1 MRASLIFSLLI
12 AVIAVIFALLNPD
25 PIEVNLLFFETQGS
39 AALILIITFG
49 LGVIVGMLSM
59 LPGRIRSR
67 RRLKA
72 LEEQL
77 TKGSSSSTPA
87 SGTAG
92 ASDSSSPSVA
102 DMPDVS
108 PPSSSSS

>member
-39 AALILIITFG
+39 AALILIITFV

-67 RRLKA
+67 KRLKA

-77 TKGSSSSTPA
+77 SKGSTDSPGSSGS
-87 SGTAG
+87 AG
-92 ASDSSSPSVA
+92 ASGSSPSVA